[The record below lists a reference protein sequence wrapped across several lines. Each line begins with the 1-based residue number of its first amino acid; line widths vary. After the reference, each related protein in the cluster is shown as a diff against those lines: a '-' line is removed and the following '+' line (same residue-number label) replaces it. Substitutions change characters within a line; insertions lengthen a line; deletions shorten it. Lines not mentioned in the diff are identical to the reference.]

1 MYIQKYAY
9 VLDGVS
15 MLMLNF
21 SVSNW
26 TMQKLHMNT
35 TKLMVFLN
43 VQVADINITDSA
55 SNG

>member
-9 VLDGVS
+9 ILDADS

-35 TKLMVFLN
+35 NKLMVFLN
-43 VQVADINITDSA
+43 VQVADIHVTDSA